1 VYGLGELALPVGLRQ
16 RVGEGRVAGF
26 DAGDRGPSRLGG
38 GEEFGAPVGGVGP
51 VLGEPVVDQ
60 QVGDPLHALPG
71 DPHRAGDAGH
81 RQRVAEDRAEHL
93 PPGGGEPGGAGQ
105 LLRDG
110 EELAVEPEDPE
121 GAAAQQLLAPQ
132 RVPVRGSPP
141 SQQPVASPSS
151 PSTLPARPTTC
162 RGIGPP
168 TEQDADTASA
178 SRTFT
183 LTGMTPQTDPRA
195 GAAVKAADRAHVFH
209 SWSAQELIDPLAVA
223 GAEGSYFWDYDGN
236 RYLDLTSGLVYTNIG
251 YQHPKVVAA
260 IQEQAA
266 RLTTF
271 APAFAVEARSEA
283 ARLIA
288 ERTPGDLD
296 KIFFTNGGADAV
308 EHAVRM
314 ARLHTGRAKVLS
326 AYRSYH
332 GGTQQAVNLTGDPRR
347 WASDTAT
354 AGVVHFWAPF
364 LYRSRFYAETEEQ
377 ETARA
382 LEHLETTIAFEGP
395 ATIAA
400 IILET
405 IPGTAGIM
413 VPPPGYLAGVR
424 EICDRHGIVFVLD
437 EVMAGFGRTGEW
449 FAADLFG
456 VVPDLMTF
464 AKGVNSGYVPL
475 GGVAISGAIAD
486 TFGKR
491 PYPGGLTYSGHPL
504 ACAAAVATIQV
515 MAEEGVVENAER
527 LGASV
532 VEPGLRALAERH
544 PSVGE
549 VRGVGMFWAV
559 ELVKNRETREPL
571 VPYNAAGEANA
582 PMAAFGAAAKKAGVW
597 PFVNMNRT
605 HFVPPLNVSESEV
618 KEGLAALDKALS
630 AADEFTA

>member
-1 VYGLGELALPVGLRQ
+1 
-16 RVGEGRVAGF
+16 
-26 DAGDRGPSRLGG
+26 
-38 GEEFGAPVGGVGP
+38 
-51 VLGEPVVDQ
+51 
-60 QVGDPLHALPG
+60 
-71 DPHRAGDAGH
+71 
-81 RQRVAEDRAEHL
+81 
-93 PPGGGEPGGAGQ
+93 
-105 LLRDG
+105 
-110 EELAVEPEDPE
+110 
-121 GAAAQQLLAPQ
+121 
-132 RVPVRGSPP
+132 
-141 SQQPVASPSS
+141 
-151 PSTLPARPTTC
+151 
-162 RGIGPP
+162 
-168 TEQDADTASA
+168 
-178 SRTFT
+178 
-183 LTGMTPQTDPRA
+183 MTPQIDPRA

-209 SWSAQELIDPLAVA
+209 SWSAQDLIDPLAVA

-236 RYLDLTSGLVYTNIG
+236 RYLDFTSGLVFTNIG

-266 RLTTF
+266 TLTTF

-314 ARLHTGRAKVLS
+314 ARIHTGRPKVLS

-332 GGTQQAVNLTGDPRR
+332 GGTQQAVNITGDPRR
-347 WASDTAT
+347 WASDGAA

-364 LYRSRFYAETEEQ
+364 LYRSRFYAETEQQ
-377 ETARA
+377 ECERA

-395 ATIAA
+395 GTIAA
-400 IILET
+400 VVLET

-413 VPPPGYLAGVR
+413 VPPRGYLAGVR
-424 EICDRHGIVFVLD
+424 DLCDKYGIVFVLD

-449 FAADLFG
+449 FAADLFE
-456 VVPDLMTF
+456 VTPDLMTF

-475 GGVAISGAIAD
+475 GGVAVSGRIAE

-504 ACAAAVATIQV
+504 ACAAAVATINV
-515 MAEEGVVENAER
+515 MAQEGVVANAAVV
-527 LGASV
+527 GAQV
-532 VEPGLRALAERH
+532 IEPGLRELAERH

-549 VRGVGMFWAV
+549 VRGVGMFWAL
-559 ELVKNRETREPL
+559 ELVKNRESREPL

-582 PMAAFGAAAKKAGVW
+582 PMAAFAAAAKAHGLW

-605 HFVPPLNVSESEV
+605 HVVPPCTITETEA
-618 KEGLAALDKALS
+618 KEGLAALDAALS
-630 AADEFTA
+630 VADEHTE